1 MLHMQPCLWIYIYI
15 SYLYSFLFLS
25 STSFSHGNDVLFIDK
40 IKQKQLLW
48 IQSNNPMIEKNN
60 KNPNHNGIE
69 NFDSIWWY
77 IDTVKKFKDGVV
89 HKPFR
94 SDIWK
99 LGGGPRHEEIPNA
112 EQAALIVDAIDVE
125 PSIRI
130 AFKAKLVFGDIVD
143 QVDLIVER
151 ESASKRW

>member
-1 MLHMQPCLWIYIYI
+1 
-15 SYLYSFLFLS
+15 
-25 STSFSHGNDVLFIDK
+25 
-40 IKQKQLLW
+40 
-48 IQSNNPMIEKNN
+48 MIEKNN
-60 KNPNHNGIE
+60 ENPNHNGIE
-69 NFDSIWWY
+69 NFDTLILS
-77 IDTVKKFKDGVV
+77 KNSKMGVV

>member
-1 MLHMQPCLWIYIYI
+1 
-15 SYLYSFLFLS
+15 
-25 STSFSHGNDVLFIDK
+25 
-40 IKQKQLLW
+40 
-48 IQSNNPMIEKNN
+48 MIEKNN
-60 KNPNHNGIE
+60 KSPNHNGIE

-77 IDTVKKFKDGVV
+77 IDTVKKFKDF
-89 HKPFR
+89 KPFR
-94 SDIWK
+94 SNIWK

>member
-1 MLHMQPCLWIYIYI
+1 
-15 SYLYSFLFLS
+15 
-25 STSFSHGNDVLFIDK
+25 
-40 IKQKQLLW
+40 
-48 IQSNNPMIEKNN
+48 MIEKNN

-77 IDTVKKFKDGVV
+77 IEIVKKFKDGVV

-99 LGGGPRHEEIPNA
+99 LGGGPRHEEITNA

>member
-1 MLHMQPCLWIYIYI
+1 
-15 SYLYSFLFLS
+15 
-25 STSFSHGNDVLFIDK
+25 
-40 IKQKQLLW
+40 
-48 IQSNNPMIEKNN
+48 MIEKKNN
-60 KNPNHNGIE
+60 KNPNHIVIE

-77 IDTVKKFKDGVV
+77 IDTIKKFKDGVV

-94 SDIWK
+94 SDFWK

-112 EQAALIVDAIDVE
+112 EQAALIVDSIDVE

-130 AFKAKLVFGDIVD
+130 AFKAKLVFGAIVD